1 MIEKLSLIP
10 PRPGVYLLKGA
21 KEDVLY
27 VGKAKNLRNRL
38 RSYFRKSAELVVDST
53 LRDARKSSMVKNIK
67 DFSYIVTGNE
77 LEALVLEANMIKQ
90 YKPRFN
96 IILRDDKNYPYLKL
110 TVNEE
115 WPRLEVVRR
124 IKKDGALYFGPYVP
138 ARSMWEAVAFI
149 RRNFPIRPCKY
160 SLDRPMRPCI
170 QRQMGKCP
178 APCGGLISKEEYMRI
193 VEDVKLFLQGEKKE
207 LLDELEKRMER
218 FSEELR
224 FEDAAKVRD
233 SINNLRHI
241 WESQKVIAPELGDI
255 DVIGFYGEGKETV
268 ALIFFIRN
276 GVMIG
281 TKDFHLKDTSGI
293 TTGELFHN
301 FIEQFYAKEIIPPD
315 EIVLRQRPDEMRTLT
330 AWLKDKKGRRVK
342 ITMPVVDSTLRAE
355 GRKLELLKM
364 AEENAGII
372 FKSRGKT
379 DIKEILKT
387 LKERLVLKNV
397 PRSIG
402 ALDVS
407 TISGSESVGAFVYWA
422 EGWFKKD
429 MYRHMKIKTVKGMD
443 DYSMI
448 EEITGRVI
456 KNLGEKLPSL
466 TIIDG
471 GRGQLEAAK
480 KAFDESGVKSAEIIS
495 IAKKPDRAF
504 ALSLDKPVDLEDK
517 TPSSLLLK
525 KIRDEAHRF
534 AVSFH
539 RKLRDKR
546 LMESPLKKIP
556 DIGEKRRLALLRHF
570 GSIEGIRG
578 AGIDDIA
585 GIKRF
590 NRKIAKKVIES
601 LKNQAE

>member
-21 KEDVLY
+21 KEAVLY
-27 VGKAKNLRNRL
+27 VGKAKNLKNRL
-38 RSYFRKSAELVVDST
+38 RSYFRKSAEL
-53 LRDARKSSMVKNIK
+53 DARKTSMMRNVKDI
-67 DFSYIVTGNE
+67 SYVVTNNE

-138 ARSMWEAVAFI
+138 AGGMWEAVAFI

-224 FEDAAKVRD
+224 FEDAAKIRD

-241 WESQKVIAPELGDI
+241 WESQKVVAPELGDI
-255 DVIGFYGEGKETV
+255 DVIGFYGEGKEAV
-268 ALIFFIRN
+268 FRIFFIRN
-276 GVMIG
+276 GIMIG
-281 TKDFHLKDTSGI
+281 TKDFHLKETAGI
-293 TTGELFHN
+293 PTGELFHN

-315 EIVLRQRPDEMRTLT
+315 EIALRQRPDEVKTLT

-342 ITMPVVDSTLRAE
+342 IIIPAE
-355 GRKLELLKM
+355 GKKLELLKM
-364 AEENAGII
+364 AEENARII
-372 FKSRGKT
+372 FKSREKT
-379 DIKEILKT
+379 DVKEILKT

-402 ALDVS
+402 GLDVS

-422 EGWFKKD
+422 DGGFKKD

-448 EEITGRVI
+448 EEITERVI

-466 TIIDG
+466 IIIDG

-480 KAFDESGVKSAEIIS
+480 KAFDESGVKSTAIIS

-517 TPSSLLLK
+517 TTSSLLLK

-556 DIGEKRRLALLRHF
+556 GIGEKRRLALLRHF
-570 GSIEGIRG
+570 GSIEGIRN
-578 AGIDDIA
+578 ATVDDIA
-585 GIKRF
+585 GVRGF
-590 NRKIAKKVIES
+590 NRRIAEKVIES
-601 LKNQAE
+601 LKNQTE

>member
-1 MIEKLSLIP
+1 MIEKLSLVP

-27 VGKAKNLRNRL
+27 AGKAKNLRSRL
-38 RSYFRKSAELVVDST
+38 RSYFQKSAVL
-53 LRDARKSSMVKNIK
+53 DARKSSMIRSVKN
-67 DFSYIVTGNE
+67 FSYIVTGNE
-77 LEALVLEANMIKQ
+77 LEALVLEANLIKQ

-110 TVNEE
+110 TVDEE

-138 ARSMWEAVAFI
+138 ARGMWEAVAFI
-149 RRNFPIRPCKY
+149 RRNFPVRPCKY
-160 SLDRPMRPCI
+160 SLDKPMRPCI
-170 QRQMGKCP
+170 QQQMRKCP
-178 APCGGLISKEEYMRI
+178 APCAGLISRKEYMRI
-193 VEDVKLFLQGEKKE
+193 VEDVRLFLQGEKKE

-224 FEDAAKVRD
+224 FEEAAKIRD
-233 SINNLRHI
+233 SINNLMHI
-241 WESQKVIAPELGDI
+241 WESQKAIAPELGDI

-268 ALIFFIRN
+268 FKIFFIRN

-281 TKDFHLKDTSGI
+281 TKDFYLKDTAGI
-293 TTGELFHN
+293 ASGELFHN

-315 EIVLRQRPDEMRTLT
+315 EIVLGQRPDGMKTLT
-330 AWLKDKKGRRVK
+330 AWLKDKKGKKVK
-342 ITMPVVDSTLRAE
+342 IITHPK
-355 GRKLELLKM
+355 GKKLALLKM

-372 FKSRGKT
+372 FRSREKT

-387 LKERLVLKNV
+387 LKEKLVLKKV

-402 ALDVS
+402 GLDVS
-407 TISGSESVGAFVYWA
+407 TISGSESVGAFIYWA
-422 EGWFKKD
+422 EGGFKKD
-429 MYRHMKIKTVKGMD
+429 MYRHMKIRTVKGLD
-443 DYSMI
+443 DYAMI
-448 EEITGRVI
+448 EEITERVI

-466 TIIDG
+466 VIIDG

-480 KAFDESGVKSAEIIS
+480 KAFDEAGIKNTAIIS

-504 ALSLDKPVDLEDK
+504 TLSLDKPVDLEDK
-517 TPSSLLLK
+517 TTSSLLLK

-546 LMESPLKKIP
+546 LMESPLKKIQG
-556 DIGEKRRLALLRHF
+556 IGEKRRLALLRHF
-570 GSIEGIRG
+570 GSIEGVRK
-578 AGIDDIA
+578 ASIDDIA
-585 GIKRF
+585 GIKGF
-590 NRKIAKKVIES
+590 NKKT
-601 LKNQAE
+601 AEKLLAELGREQ

>member
-27 VGKAKNLRNRL
+27 VGKAKNLRSRL
-38 RSYFRKSAELVVDST
+38 RSYFQKSALDS
-53 LRDARKSSMVKNIK
+53 RKFSMVKNIK
-67 DFSYIVTGNE
+67 DFSYVVTGNE

-138 ARSMWEAVAFI
+138 ARSMWEAVVFI

-178 APCGGLISKEEYMRI
+178 APCGGLIGKKEYMRI
-193 VEDVKLFLQGEKKE
+193 VEDVRLFLQGEKKE
-207 LLDELEKRMER
+207 LLDELEKRMEK

-224 FEDAAKVRD
+224 FEDAAKIRD

-281 TKDFHLKDTSGI
+281 TKDFHLKETAGI
-293 TTGELFHN
+293 PTGELFHN

-315 EIVLRQRPDEMRTLT
+315 EIVLRQRPNEMRTLT
-330 AWLKDKKGRRVK
+330 AWLKDKKGKKVNIIIRPK
-342 ITMPVVDSTLRAE
+342 
-355 GRKLELLKM
+355 GKKLELLKM
-364 AEENAGII
+364 AEENARII
-372 FKSRGKT
+372 FNSREKT

-402 ALDVS
+402 GLDVS
-407 TISGSESVGAFVYWA
+407 TISGSESAGAFVYWE
-422 EGWFKKD
+422 EGGFKKD

-443 DYSMI
+443 DYAMI
-448 EEITGRVI
+448 EEITGRAI
-456 KNLGEKLPSL
+456 KIS
-466 TIIDG
+466 
-471 GRGQLEAAK
+471 AK
-480 KAFDESGVKSAEIIS
+480 NF
-495 IAKKPDRAF
+495 
-504 ALSLDKPVDLEDK
+504 
-517 TPSSLLLK
+517 
-525 KIRDEAHRF
+525 
-534 AVSFH
+534 
-539 RKLRDKR
+539 
-546 LMESPLKKIP
+546 
-556 DIGEKRRLALLRHF
+556 RH
-570 GSIEGIRG
+570 S
-578 AGIDDIA
+578 
-585 GIKRF
+585 
-590 NRKIAKKVIES
+590 
-601 LKNQAE
+601 

>member
-1 MIEKLSLIP
+1 MIEKISSVPLM
-10 PRPGVYLLKGA
+10 PGVYIFKDA

-38 RSYFRKSAELVVDST
+38 RSYFQKSAVL
-53 LRDARKSSMVKNIK
+53 DARKSSMVKNIR
-67 DFSYIVTGNE
+67 DFSYVVTGNE

-96 IILRDDKNYPYLKL
+96 VILRDDKNYPYLKL
-110 TVNEE
+110 TINEE
-115 WPRLEVVRR
+115 WPRLEVVRK
-124 IKKDGALYFGPYVP
+124 IKKDGSLYFGPYVP
-138 ARSMWEAVAFI
+138 AGNMWEAVAFI

-160 SLDRPMRPCI
+160 SFDKPMSPCI
-170 QRQMGKCP
+170 QHQMGKCP
-178 APCGGLISKEEYMRI
+178 APCAGLISKEAYMRI
-193 VEDVKLFLQGEKKE
+193 VENVRLFLQGENKE

-224 FEDAAKVRD
+224 FEEAAKVRN

-241 WESQKVIAPELGDI
+241 WESQKVVAPELGDI
-255 DVIGFYGEGKETV
+255 DVIGFYGEGKETA

-276 GVMIG
+276 GIMIG
-281 TKDFHLKDTSGI
+281 TKDFHLKETAGI
-293 TTGELFHN
+293 PTGELLHN

-315 EIVLRQRPDEMRTLT
+315 ELVLRQRPDGMETLT
-330 AWLKDKKGRRVK
+330 AWLKDKKGKKVK
-342 ITMPVVDSTLRAE
+342 IIARPK
-355 GRKLELLKM
+355 GKKLELLKM
-364 AEENAGII
+364 AEDNAGII
-372 FKSRGKT
+372 FKSREKT
-379 DIKEILKT
+379 GIKDILKT

-402 ALDVS
+402 GIDVS
-407 TISGSESVGAFVYWA
+407 TISGSESVGAFVYWD
-422 EGWFKKD
+422 EDGFKKD
-429 MYRHMKIKTVKGMD
+429 MYRHFKIKTVTGMD

-448 EEITGRVI
+448 EEIAGRVI

-466 TIIDG
+466 VIIDG
-471 GRGQLEAAK
+471 GRGQLESAK
-480 KAFDESGVKSAEIIS
+480 KAFDESGIKSAAIIS

-517 TPSSLLLK
+517 TPSSLLFK

-534 AVSFH
+534 AITFH

-556 DIGEKRRLALLRHF
+556 GIGEKRRLELLRHF
-570 GSIEGIRG
+570 GSIEGVRK

-585 GIKRF
+585 GIKGF
-590 NRKIAKKVIES
+590 NKKIAEK
-601 LKNQAE
+601 LLAELGRKQ

>member
-1 MIEKLSLIP
+1 MLEKLSLVP
-10 PRPGVYLLKGA
+10 PRPGVYMLKGA

-38 RSYFRKSAELVVDST
+38 RSYFRKSAEL
-53 LRDARKSSMVKNIK
+53 DARKTSMMRNVRDI
-67 DFSYIVTGNE
+67 SYVVTNNE
-77 LEALVLEANMIKQ
+77 LEALVLEANLIKQ
-90 YKPRFN
+90 HKPRFN
-96 IILRDDKNYPYLKL
+96 VILRDDKNYPYLKL
-110 TVNEE
+110 TINEE

-138 ARSMWEAVAFI
+138 ARGMWEAVAFI
-149 RRNFPIRPCKY
+149 RRNFLLRPCKY
-160 SLDRPMRPCI
+160 LLDKPMRPCI

-224 FEDAAKVRD
+224 FEDAAKIRD
-233 SINNLRHI
+233 SINNLRYI
-241 WESQKVIAPELGDI
+241 WESQKVVAPELGDI
-255 DVIGFYGEGKETV
+255 DVIGFYGEGREAV

-276 GVMIG
+276 GIMIG
-281 TKDFHLKDTSGI
+281 TKDFHLKETAGI
-293 TTGELFHN
+293 PTGELFHN

-342 ITMPVVDSTLRAE
+342 IIIPAE
-355 GRKLELLKM
+355 GKKLELIKM

-372 FKSRGKT
+372 FKSREKT

-387 LKERLVLKNV
+387 LKERLALKNV
-397 PRSIG
+397 PCSIG

-407 TISGSESVGAFVYWA
+407 TISGSESVGAFVCWA
-422 EGWFKKD
+422 EDGFKKD
-429 MYRHMKIKTVKGMD
+429 MYRHMKIKTVKDMD
-443 DYSMI
+443 DCSMI
-448 EEITGRVI
+448 KEITGRAI

-466 TIIDG
+466 IIIDG
-471 GRGQLEAAK
+471 GIGQLEAAK
-480 KAFDESGVKSAEIIS
+480 RAFDESGVKGTAIIS

-504 ALSLDKPVDLEDK
+504 ALSLDKPVDLEDR
-517 TPSSLLLK
+517 TPPSLLLK

-539 RKLRDKR
+539 RKLRDKS

-556 DIGEKRRLALLRHF
+556 GIGEKRRLALLRHF
-570 GSIEGIRG
+570 GSIEGVRK

-585 GIKRF
+585 GIKGF
-590 NRKIAKKVIES
+590 NKKIAEKVIES
-601 LKNQAE
+601 LKNQAG

>member
-1 MIEKLSLIP
+1 MIEKLSLVP

-27 VGKAKNLRNRL
+27 VGKAKNLRSRL
-38 RSYFRKSAELVVDST
+38 RSYFQKSAVL
-53 LRDARKSSMVKNIK
+53 DARKSSMIRSVKN
-67 DFSYIVTGNE
+67 FSYIVTGNE
-77 LEALVLEANMIKQ
+77 LEALVLEANLIKQ
-90 YKPRFN
+90 YKPKFN

-138 ARSMWEAVAFI
+138 ARGMWEAVAFI
-149 RRNFPIRPCKY
+149 RRNFPVRPCKY
-160 SLDRPMRPCI
+160 SLDKHMRPCI
-170 QRQMGKCP
+170 QHQMGKCP
-178 APCGGLISKEEYMRI
+178 APCNGLISRKDYMRI
-193 VEDVKLFLQGEKKE
+193 VEDVRLFLQGEKKK
-207 LLDELEKRMER
+207 LIDELKKRMEMV
-218 FSEELR
+218 SEELR
-224 FEDAAKVRD
+224 FEDAAKIRD

-241 WESQKVIAPELGDI
+241 WESQKAIAPELGDI

-268 ALIFFIRN
+268 FNIFFIRN
-276 GVMIG
+276 GVMTG
-281 TKDFHLKDTSGI
+281 TKDFHLKDTAGI
-293 TTGELFHN
+293 TTGELLSN

-315 EIVLRQRPDEMRTLT
+315 EIVLRQRPDEVKTLA
-330 AWLKDKKGRRVK
+330 AWLSKIRWGEKGGKGKKVNIIIRPKGK
-342 ITMPVVDSTLRAE
+342 
-355 GRKLELLKM
+355 KLALLKM

-372 FKSRGKT
+372 FKSREKT

-387 LKERLVLKNV
+387 LKERLVLKNL

-402 ALDVS
+402 AIDVS
-407 TISGSESVGAFVYWA
+407 TISGSESVGAFIYWA
-422 EGWFKKD
+422 EGGFKKD
-429 MYRHMKIKTVKGMD
+429 MYRHMKIRTVEGMD
-443 DYSMI
+443 DYAMI

-466 TIIDG
+466 IIIDG

-504 ALSLDKPVDLEDK
+504 ALSLNKPVDLEDK

-525 KIRDEAHRF
+525 KIRDETHRF

-546 LMESPLKKIP
+546 LMESPLKKILG
-556 DIGEKRRLALLRHF
+556 IGEKRRLALLRHF
-570 GSIEGIRG
+570 GSIEGVRK
-578 AGIDDIA
+578 ASLDDIA
-585 GIKRF
+585 GIKGF
-590 NRKIAKKVIES
+590 NKKIAEKIIEG
-601 LKNQAE
+601 LKRGQ

>member
-27 VGKAKNLRNRL
+27 AGKAKNLRSRL
-38 RSYFRKSAELVVDST
+38 RSYFQKSSAL
-53 LRDARKSSMVKNIK
+53 DARKSSMIRSVKNY
-67 DFSYIVTGNE
+67 SYIVTGNE

-160 SLDRPMRPCI
+160 SLDRPMRLCI
-170 QRQMGKCP
+170 QHQMRKCP
-178 APCGGLISKEEYMRI
+178 APCAGLISKEEYMRI
-193 VEDVKLFLQGEKKE
+193 VEDVRLFLQGEKKE
-207 LLDELEKRMER
+207 LLNELEKRMER

-224 FEDAAKVRD
+224 FEDAAKIRD
-233 SINNLRHI
+233 SINNLMHI

-255 DVIGFYGEGKETV
+255 DVIGFYGEGKEAV
-268 ALIFFIRN
+268 FKIFFIRH

-281 TKDFHLKDTSGI
+281 TNDFHLKETAGI
-293 TTGELFHN
+293 PTGELFHN

-315 EIVLRQRPDEMRTLT
+315 EIVLRQRPDEVKMLT
-330 AWLKDKKGRRVK
+330 AWLKDKKGKKVNIIIRPK
-342 ITMPVVDSTLRAE
+342 
-355 GRKLELLKM
+355 GKKLELLKM
-364 AEENAGII
+364 AEENAGTI
-372 FKSRGKT
+372 FKSREKT
-379 DIKEILKT
+379 DFKEILKT

-402 ALDVS
+402 GLDVS
-407 TISGSESVGAFVYWA
+407 TISGSESAGAFVCWA
-422 EGWFKKD
+422 EGGFKKD
-429 MYRHMKIKTVKGMD
+429 MYRHMKIRTVKGMD

-466 TIIDG
+466 LIIDG

-480 KAFDESGVKSAEIIS
+480 KAFDESGVKSTAIIS

-534 AVSFH
+534 AVGFH

-546 LMESPLKKIP
+546 LMESPLKKISG
-556 DIGEKRRLALLRHF
+556 IGEKRRLALLRHF
-570 GSIEGIRG
+570 GSIEGVRK
-578 AGIDDIA
+578 ASLDDIA
-585 GIKRF
+585 RIKRF
-590 NRKIAKKVIES
+590 NKKIAEKVIES
-601 LKNQAE
+601 LKNQTE

>member
-27 VGKAKNLRNRL
+27 VGKAKNLRSRL
-38 RSYFRKSAELVVDST
+38 RSYFQKSAEL
-53 LRDARKSSMVKNIK
+53 DARKTSMVKNIK
-67 DFSYIVTGNE
+67 DFSYVVTGNE

-96 IILRDDKNYPYLKL
+96 VILRDDKNYPYLKL

-138 ARSMWEAVAFI
+138 ARGMWEAVAFI
-149 RRNFPIRPCKY
+149 RRNFPVRPCKY
-160 SLDRPMRPCI
+160 SLDKHMRPCI
-170 QRQMGKCP
+170 QYQMGKCP
-178 APCGGLISKEEYMRI
+178 APCNGLISKKDYMRI
-193 VEDVKLFLQGEKKE
+193 VEDVRLFLQGEKKE

-224 FEDAAKVRD
+224 FEDAAKIRD
-233 SINNLRHI
+233 SINNLKRA

-281 TKDFHLKDTSGI
+281 TKDFHLKETAGI
-293 TTGELFHN
+293 PTGEFFHN

-315 EIVLRQRPDEMRTLT
+315 EIVLKQRPDEMRTLT
-330 AWLKDKKGRRVK
+330 AWLKDKKGRKVK
-342 ITMPVVDSTLRAE
+342 ITMPAE
-355 GRKLELLKM
+355 GKKLELLKM

-372 FKSRGKT
+372 FNSREKT

-402 ALDVS
+402 AIDVS

-422 EGWFKKD
+422 EGGFKKD
-429 MYRHMKIKTVKGMD
+429 MYRHMKIRTVEGMD
-443 DYSMI
+443 DYAMI

-466 TIIDG
+466 VIIDG

-480 KAFDESGVKSAEIIS
+480 KAVDESGIKNTAIIS
-495 IAKKPDRAF
+495 MAKKPDRAF
-504 ALSLDKPVDLEDK
+504 AVSLDKPVGLEDK
-517 TPSSLLLK
+517 TPSALLLK

-556 DIGEKRRLALLRHF
+556 GIGEKKRLALLRHF

-578 AGIDDIA
+578 AGIDEIA
-585 GIKRF
+585 GIKGF
-590 NRKIAKKVIES
+590 NKKIAEKLLNALMER
-601 LKNQAE
+601 E

>member
-27 VGKAKNLRNRL
+27 VGKAKNLRSRL
-38 RSYFRKSAELVVDST
+38 RSYFQKSAVL
-53 LRDARKSSMVKNIK
+53 DARKSSMIRSVKN
-67 DFSYIVTGNE
+67 FSYIVTGNE

-96 IILRDDKNYPYLKL
+96 VILRDDKNYPYLKL
-110 TVNEE
+110 TINEE

-138 ARSMWEAVAFI
+138 ARGMWEAVAFI
-149 RRNFPIRPCKY
+149 RRNFPVRPCKY
-160 SLDRPMRPCI
+160 SLDKHMRPCI
-170 QRQMGKCP
+170 QHQMGKCP
-178 APCGGLISKEEYMRI
+178 APCNGLISKKDYMRI
-193 VEDVKLFLQGEKKE
+193 VEDVRLFLQGEKKE

-224 FEDAAKVRD
+224 FEEAAKIRD
-233 SINNLRHI
+233 SINNLRYI

-268 ALIFFIRN
+268 FKIFFIRH

-281 TKDFHLKDTSGI
+281 TKDFHLKDTAGI

-315 EIVLRQRPDEMRTLT
+315 EIVLRQRPDEVKTLA
-330 AWLKDKKGRRVK
+330 AWLSKIRWGEKGGKGKKVNIIIRPKGK
-342 ITMPVVDSTLRAE
+342 
-355 GRKLELLKM
+355 KLELLEM

-372 FKSRGKT
+372 FKSREKT

-387 LKERLVLKNV
+387 LEERLVLKNV

-402 ALDVS
+402 GLDVS
-407 TISGSESVGAFVYWA
+407 TISGSESAGAFVCWA
-422 EGWFKKD
+422 EGGFKKD
-429 MYRHMKIKTVKGMD
+429 MYRHMKIRTVKGMD

-466 TIIDG
+466 VIIDG
-471 GRGQLEAAK
+471 GRGQLAAAK

-504 ALSLDKPVDLEDK
+504 TLSLDKPVDLEDK

-556 DIGEKRRLALLRHF
+556 GIGEKRRLALLRHF
-570 GSIEGIRG
+570 GSIEGVRG
-578 AGIDDIA
+578 ASVDEIA
-585 GIKRF
+585 GMKGF
-590 NRKIAKKVIES
+590 NKKIAEKIIEA
-601 LKNQAE
+601 LVRGQ

>member
-1 MIEKLSLIP
+1 MLEKLSSVP
-10 PRPGVYLLKGA
+10 PKPGVYLFKGP
-21 KEDVLY
+21 KENVLY

-38 RSYFRKSAELVVDST
+38 KSYFQKSAALDS
-53 LRDARKSSMVKNIK
+53 RKFSMVKNIK
-67 DFSYIVTGNE
+67 DFSYVVTGNE

-178 APCGGLISKEEYMRI
+178 APCGGLIGKKEYMRI

-207 LLDELEKRMER
+207 LLDELEKRMEK

-224 FEDAAKVRD
+224 FEDAAKIRD

-255 DVIGFYGEGKETV
+255 DVIGFYGDGKEAV
-268 ALIFFIRN
+268 FKIFFIRN

-281 TKDFHLKDTSGI
+281 TKDFHLKDSTGI
-293 TTGELFHN
+293 PTGELFHN

-315 EIVLRQRPDEMRTLT
+315 EIVLRQRPDEMKTLT
-330 AWLKDKKGRRVK
+330 AWLKDRKGKKVNIRIRPKGK
-342 ITMPVVDSTLRAE
+342 
-355 GRKLELLKM
+355 KLELLKM
-364 AEENAGII
+364 AEENAGTI
-372 FKSRGKT
+372 FNSREKT

-397 PRSIG
+397 PSSIG

-407 TISGSESVGAFVYWA
+407 TISGSESAGAFVCWA
-422 EGWFKKD
+422 EGGFKKD

-443 DYSMI
+443 DYAMI
-448 EEITGRVI
+448 EEITGRAI

-466 TIIDG
+466 VIIDG

-480 KAFDESGVKSAEIIS
+480 KAFDESGVKSTEIIS

-504 ALSLDKPVDLEDK
+504 ALFLDKPVDLEDK

-556 DIGEKRRLALLRHF
+556 GIGEKRRLALLRHF

-578 AGIDDIA
+578 ASLDDIA
-585 GIKRF
+585 GMKGF
-590 NRKIAKKVIES
+590 NRKVAEKVVEG
-601 LKNQAE
+601 LKRK

>member
-27 VGKAKNLRNRL
+27 VGKAKNLRSRL
-38 RSYFRKSAELVVDST
+38 RSYFQKSAALDS
-53 LRDARKSSMVKNIK
+53 RKFSMVKNIK
-67 DFSYIVTGNE
+67 DFSYVVTGNE

-138 ARSMWEAVAFI
+138 ARSMWEAVVFI

-178 APCGGLISKEEYMRI
+178 APCGGLIGKKEYMRI
-193 VEDVKLFLQGEKKE
+193 VEDVRLFLQGEKKE

-224 FEDAAKVRD
+224 FEDAAKIRD

-268 ALIFFIRN
+268 FKIFFIRN

-281 TKDFHLKDTSGI
+281 TKDFHLKETAGI
-293 TTGELFHN
+293 PTGELFHN

-315 EIVLRQRPDEMRTLT
+315 EIVLRQRPNEMRTLT
-330 AWLKDKKGRRVK
+330 AWLKDKKGKKVNIIIRPK
-342 ITMPVVDSTLRAE
+342 
-355 GRKLELLKM
+355 GKKLELLKM
-364 AEENAGII
+364 AEENARII
-372 FKSRGKT
+372 FNSREKT

-402 ALDVS
+402 GLDVS
-407 TISGSESVGAFVYWA
+407 TISGSESAGAFVYWE
-422 EGWFKKD
+422 EGGFKKD

-443 DYSMI
+443 DYAMI
-448 EEITGRVI
+448 EEITGRAI

-466 TIIDG
+466 VIIDG

-480 KAFDESGVKSAEIIS
+480 KAFDESGVKGKAIIS

-504 ALSLDKPVDLEDK
+504 ALSLDKPVNLEDK

-556 DIGEKRRLALLRHF
+556 GIGEKRRLALLRHF

-578 AGIDDIA
+578 ASLDDIA
-585 GIKRF
+585 GMKGF
-590 NRKIAKKVIES
+590 NRKVAEKVVEM
-601 LKNQAE
+601 LMRGQ

>member
-1 MIEKLSLIP
+1 MLEKLSLIP

-21 KEDVLY
+21 KEAVLY

-38 RSYFRKSAELVVDST
+38 RSYFRKSAEL
-53 LRDARKSSMVKNIK
+53 DARKTSMMRNVKDI
-67 DFSYIVTGNE
+67 SYVVTNNE

-178 APCGGLISKEEYMRI
+178 APCGGLISKEEYTRI

-224 FEDAAKVRD
+224 FEDAAKIRD
-233 SINNLRHI
+233 SINNLRHM
-241 WESQKVIAPELGDI
+241 WESQKVVAPELGDI
-255 DVIGFYGEGKETV
+255 DVIGFYGEGKEAV
-268 ALIFFIRN
+268 FRIFFIRN
-276 GVMIG
+276 GIMIG
-281 TKDFHLKDTSGI
+281 TKDFHLKETAGI
-293 TTGELFHN
+293 PTGELFHN

-315 EIVLRQRPDEMRTLT
+315 EIVLMQRPDEMKTLT

-342 ITMPVVDSTLRAE
+342 ITMPAE
-355 GRKLELLKM
+355 GKKLELLKM
-364 AEENAGII
+364 AEENAMVI
-372 FKSRGKT
+372 FKSREKT
-379 DIKEILKT
+379 DVKEILKT

-402 ALDVS
+402 GLDVS

-422 EGWFKKD
+422 EGGFKKD

-466 TIIDG
+466 IIIDG

-480 KAFDESGVKSAEIIS
+480 KAFDESGVKSTAIIS

-517 TPSSLLLK
+517 TTSSLLLK

-534 AVSFH
+534 TVSFH

-556 DIGEKRRLALLRHF
+556 GIGEKRRLALLRHF
-570 GSIEGIRG
+570 GSIEGIRN
-578 AGIDDIA
+578 ATVDDIA
-585 GIKRF
+585 GVRGF
-590 NRKIAKKVIES
+590 NRRIAEKVIES
-601 LKNQAE
+601 LKNQTE

>member
-1 MIEKLSLIP
+1 MIKKIP
-10 PRPGVYLLKGA
+10 SVPSKPGVYIFKGA

-38 RSYFRKSAELVVDST
+38 RSYFQKSSVL
-53 LRDARKSSMVKNIK
+53 DARKSSMVKNIK
-67 DFSYIVTGNE
+67 DFSYVVTGNE

-138 ARSMWEAVAFI
+138 ARSMWEAVVFI

-178 APCGGLISKEEYMRI
+178 APCGGLIGKKEYMRI
-193 VEDVKLFLQGEKKE
+193 VEDVRLFLQGEKKE

-224 FEDAAKVRD
+224 FEDAAKIRD

-268 ALIFFIRN
+268 FKIFFIRN

-281 TKDFHLKDTSGI
+281 TKDFHLKETAGI
-293 TTGELFHN
+293 PTGELFHN

-315 EIVLRQRPDEMRTLT
+315 EIVLRQRPDEMKTLT
-330 AWLKDKKGRRVK
+330 AWLKDKKGRKVK
-342 ITMPVVDSTLRAE
+342 ITMPAE
-355 GRKLELLKM
+355 GKKLELLKM

-372 FKSRGKT
+372 FKSREKT

-402 ALDVS
+402 GLDVS
-407 TISGSESVGAFVYWA
+407 TISGSESAGAFVCWA
-422 EGWFKKD
+422 EGGFKKD
-429 MYRHMKIKTVKGMD
+429 MYRHMKIRTVKGMD

-466 TIIDG
+466 IVIDG

-480 KAFDESGVKSAEIIS
+480 KAFDESGVKSTAIIS

-504 ALSLDKPVDLEDK
+504 ALSLDKPVNLEDK

-556 DIGEKRRLALLRHF
+556 GIGEKRRLALLRHF

-578 AGIDDIA
+578 ASLDDIA
-585 GIKRF
+585 GMKGF
-590 NRKIAKKVIES
+590 NRKVAEKVVEG
-601 LKNQAE
+601 LKRK

>member
-1 MIEKLSLIP
+1 MLEKLSLIP

-38 RSYFRKSAELVVDST
+38 RSYFRKSAEL
-53 LRDARKSSMVKNIK
+53 DARKTSMMRNVKDI
-67 DFSYIVTGNE
+67 SYVVTNNE

-170 QRQMGKCP
+170 QRQMEKCP

-224 FEDAAKVRD
+224 FEDAAKIRD

-241 WESQKVIAPELGDI
+241 WESQKVVAPELGDI
-255 DVIGFYGEGKETV
+255 DVIGFYGEGKEAV
-268 ALIFFIRN
+268 FRIFFIRN
-276 GVMIG
+276 GIMIG
-281 TKDFHLKDTSGI
+281 TKDFHLKETAGI
-293 TTGELFHN
+293 PTGELFHN

-315 EIVLRQRPDEMRTLT
+315 EIVLMQRPDEMKTLT

-342 ITMPVVDSTLRAE
+342 ITMPAE
-355 GRKLELLKM
+355 GKKLELLKM
-364 AEENAGII
+364 AEENAMVI
-372 FKSRGKT
+372 FKSREKT
-379 DIKEILKT
+379 DVKEILKT

-402 ALDVS
+402 GLDVS

-422 EGWFKKD
+422 EGGFKKD

-466 TIIDG
+466 IIIDG

-480 KAFDESGVKSAEIIS
+480 KAFDESGVKSTAIIS

-517 TPSSLLLK
+517 TTSSLLLK

-556 DIGEKRRLALLRHF
+556 GIGEKRRLALLRHF
-570 GSIEGIRG
+570 GSIEGIRN
-578 AGIDDIA
+578 ATVDDIA
-585 GIKRF
+585 GVRGF
-590 NRKIAKKVIES
+590 NRRIAEKVIES
-601 LKNQAE
+601 LKNQTE

>member
-27 VGKAKNLRNRL
+27 VGKAKNLRSRL
-38 RSYFRKSAELVVDST
+38 KSYFQKSAALDS
-53 LRDARKSSMVKNIK
+53 RKFSMVKNIK
-67 DFSYIVTGNE
+67 DFSYVVTGNE

-138 ARSMWEAVAFI
+138 ARSMWEAVVFI

-178 APCGGLISKEEYMRI
+178 APCGGLIGKKEYMRI
-193 VEDVKLFLQGEKKE
+193 VEDVRLFLQGEKKE
-207 LLDELEKRMER
+207 LLDELEKRMEK

-224 FEDAAKVRD
+224 FEDAAKIRD

-268 ALIFFIRN
+268 AQIFFIRN

-281 TKDFHLKDTSGI
+281 TKDFHLKETAGI
-293 TTGELFHN
+293 PTGELFHN

-315 EIVLRQRPDEMRTLT
+315 EIVLRQRPNEMRTLT
-330 AWLKDKKGRRVK
+330 AWLKDKKGKKVNIRIRPK
-342 ITMPVVDSTLRAE
+342 
-355 GRKLELLKM
+355 GKKLELLKM
-364 AEENAGII
+364 AEENARII
-372 FKSRGKT
+372 FNSREKT

-402 ALDVS
+402 GLDVS
-407 TISGSESVGAFVYWA
+407 TISGSESAGAFVYWE
-422 EGWFKKD
+422 EGGFKKD

-443 DYSMI
+443 DYAMI
-448 EEITGRVI
+448 EEITERAI

-466 TIIDG
+466 IVIDG
-471 GRGQLEAAK
+471 GRGQLKAAK
-480 KAFDESGVKSAEIIS
+480 KAFDEAGVKGKAIIS

-539 RKLRDKR
+539 RKLRDKK

-556 DIGEKRRLALLRHF
+556 GIGEKRRLALLRHF

-578 AGIDDIA
+578 ASLDDIA
-585 GIKRF
+585 GMKGF
-590 NRKIAKKVIES
+590 NRKV
-601 LKNQAE
+601 AEKLLNA